1 MKTRTRF
8 IKSVIETAAKRDV
21 DLPWTRGGQRRA
33 RVAARHAKPTTVK
46 SRSA

>member
-8 IKSVIETAAKRDV
+8 IKSAIETAAKHDV
-21 DLPWTRGGQRRA
+21 EMPWTRGAQRQA
-33 RVAARHAKPTTVK
+33 RLAARHAKPTPTK